1 MPKSK
6 VTSRKAAKAASK
18 TLRDSDSAKSK
29 TGAGSA
35 LSQTKTP
42 KKTTS
47 QKAASKAS
55 STIRDDRINKTGKSA
70 SGSALSQKTKSRGA
84 KKK

>member
-35 LSQTKTP
+35 LSQ
-42 KKTTS
+42 
-47 QKAASKAS
+47 
-55 STIRDDRINKTGKSA
+55 N
-70 SGSALSQKTKSRGA
+70 
-84 KKK
+84 